1 MTISTYY
8 LNCEYDF
15 EKEEEKNAFKEK
27 VEMTLNRMRFQIA
40 LKEKEQLFEKNP
52 DDCLKVC
59 EQLVV
64 DYFSEKPALVAAWKN
79 YGKNVIVTLPAVWEM
94 SSDASKAKI
103 SFYFEPLL
111 IYGWIKK
118 KYDNRPAVVEAEVD
132 TVINATKGNM
142 NFVLNKIK
150 YYVLGNEAWKAPITD
165 RMIMNFFFVIL
176 GLVDGAL
183 KPEHKDVL
191 PEKVLTF
198 LTTGKGS
205 KNKKKFEMALGK
217 FIGLFASCH
226 YLKDEKPVE
235 LSKCFFEDSKLYNI
249 DILKGMSH
257 KANELKA
264 FHNICEMA
272 EGYLPFVNNT

>member
-118 KYDNRPAVVEAEVD
+118 MYDNRPAVVEAEVD
-132 TVINATKGNM
+132 DVIKSTKGEM
-142 NFVLNKIK
+142 NYVLNNIK
-150 YYVLGNEAWKAPITD
+150 RYVLGHEAWKAPITD

-183 KPEHKDVL
+183 KPEHKEEL
-191 PEKVLTF
+191 PKMVFDF
-198 LTTGKGS
+198 LTKGKGAEDRPL
-205 KNKKKFEMALGK
+205 FELGFSK
-217 FIGLFASCH
+217 FIGLFASRH
-226 YLKDEKPVE
+226 YLKSETPVE
-235 LSKCFFEDSKLYNI
+235 LSTWFFNGSKQYND
-249 DILKGMSH
+249 DIGKGKSH

-272 EGYLPFVNNT
+272 EGYLPKI

>member
-79 YGKNVIVTLPAVWEM
+79 YGKNVIVTLAAVWEM
-94 SSDASKAKI
+94 SSEASKAKI
-103 SFYFEPLL
+103 RFYFEPLL

-132 TVINATKGNM
+132 DVIKSTKGEM
-142 NFVLNKIK
+142 NYVLNNIK
-150 YYVLGNEAWKAPITD
+150 RYVLGHEAWKAPITD

-249 DILKGMSH
+249 DILKGMSP

-272 EGYLPFVNNT
+272 EGYLPVVNNT

>member
-27 VEMTLNRMRFQIA
+27 VKMTLNRMRFQIA
-40 LKEKEQLFEKNP
+40 LKEKEQLFEKSP
-52 DDCLKVC
+52 DECLKVC
-59 EQLVV
+59 EQFVV
-64 DYFSEKPALVAAWKN
+64 EYFSEKPELVAAWRN

-118 KYDNRPAVVEAEVD
+118 MYDNRPAVVEAEVD
-132 TVINATKGNM
+132 DVIKSTKGEM
-142 NFVLNKIK
+142 NYVLNNIK
-150 YYVLGNEAWKAPITD
+150 RYVLLEDVWKAPINGKS
-165 RMIMNFFFVIL
+165 IMNFFFVIL

-183 KPEHKDVL
+183 KPEHKEKL
-191 PEKVLTF
+191 PKMVFDF
-198 LTTGKGS
+198 LANGKGS
-205 KNKKKFEMALGK
+205 KDEEKQPFEMGFSK
-217 FIGLFASCH
+217 FIGLFAAHH
-226 YLKDEKPVE
+226 YFDKIEPVD
-235 LSKCFFEDSKLYNI
+235 LSQLFFEGSKKYND
-249 DILKGMSH
+249 DIGKGKSH

-264 FHNICEMA
+264 FHDICEMA
-272 EGYLPFVNNT
+272 ECYLP

>member
-40 LKEKEQLFEKNP
+40 LKEKEQLFETNP
-52 DDCLKVC
+52 DDSLKVC

-118 KYDNRPAVVEAEVD
+118 MYDNRPAVVEAEVD
-132 TVINATKGNM
+132 DVIKSTKGEM
-142 NFVLNKIK
+142 NYVLNNIK
-150 YYVLGNEAWKAPITD
+150 RYVLGHEAWKAPITD

-272 EGYLPFVNNT
+272 EGYLPVVNNT

>member
-27 VEMTLNRMRFQIA
+27 VKMTLNRMRFQIA
-40 LKEKEQLFEKNP
+40 LKEKEQLFEKSP
-52 DDCLKVC
+52 DECLKVC
-59 EQLVV
+59 EQFVV
-64 DYFSEKPALVAAWKN
+64 EYFSEKPELVAAWRN

-118 KYDNRPAVVEAEVD
+118 MYDNRPAVVEAEVD
-132 TVINATKGNM
+132 DVIKSTKGEM
-142 NFVLNKIK
+142 NYVLNNIK
-150 YYVLGNEAWKAPITD
+150 RYVLLEDVWKAPINGKS
-165 RMIMNFFFVIL
+165 IMNFFFVIL

-183 KPEHKDVL
+183 KPEHKEKL
-191 PEKVLTF
+191 PKMVFDF
-198 LTTGKGS
+198 LANGKGS
-205 KNKKKFEMALGK
+205 KDKEKQPFEMGFSK
-217 FIGLFASCH
+217 FIGLFAAHH
-226 YLKDEKPVE
+226 YFDKIEPVD
-235 LSKCFFEDSKLYNI
+235 LSQLFFEGSKKYND
-249 DILKGMSH
+249 DIGKGKSH

-264 FHNICEMA
+264 FHDICEMA
-272 EGYLPFVNNT
+272 ECYLP

>member
-40 LKEKEQLFEKNP
+40 LKEKEQLFETNP

-64 DYFSEKPALVAAWKN
+64 EYFSEKPALVAAWKN

-118 KYDNRPAVVEAEVD
+118 MYDNRPAVVEAEVD
-132 TVINATKGNM
+132 DVIKSTKGEM
-142 NFVLNKIK
+142 NYVLNKIK
-150 YYVLGNEAWKAPITD
+150 YYVLGHEAWKAPITD

-235 LSKCFFEDSKLYNI
+235 LSKCFFENSKLYNI
-249 DILKGMSH
+249 DILKGMEHSP
-257 KANELKA
+257 KEVKG
-264 FHNICEMA
+264 FSEICEMA
-272 EGYLPFVNNT
+272 EGYLPKI

>member
-118 KYDNRPAVVEAEVD
+118 MYDNRPAVVEAEVD
-132 TVINATKGNM
+132 DVIKSTKGEM
-142 NFVLNKIK
+142 NYVLNNIK
-150 YYVLGNEAWKAPITD
+150 RYVLGHEAWKAPITD

-183 KPEHKDVL
+183 KPEHKEEL
-191 PEKVLTF
+191 PDKTLRFF
-198 LTTGKGS
+198 LKGKGG
-205 KNKKKFEMALGK
+205 KDKPVFELAFSK

-249 DILKGMSH
+249 DILKGMEHSP
-257 KANELKA
+257 KEVKG
-264 FHNICEMA
+264 FSKICEMA
-272 EGYLPFVNNT
+272 KCYLPKI

>member
-64 DYFSEKPALVAAWKN
+64 EYFSEKPALVAAWKN

-118 KYDNRPAVVEAEVD
+118 MYDNRPAVVEAEVD
-132 TVINATKGNM
+132 DVIKSTKGKM
-142 NFVLNKIK
+142 NYVLNNIK
-150 YYVLGNEAWKAPITD
+150 RYVLGHEAWKAPITD

-191 PEKVLTF
+191 PKMVFDF
-198 LTTGKGS
+198 LTTSKGS
-205 KNKKKFEMALGK
+205 KDRPLFELGFSK
-217 FIGLFASCH
+217 FIGLFAAHH
-226 YLKDEKPVE
+226 YFDNDKSSK
-235 LSKCFFEDSKLYNI
+235 LSKLFFNDSQIFND
-249 DILKGMSH
+249 DIGKGKSPKAKGLKGFS
-257 KANELKA
+257 K
-264 FHNICEMA
+264 ICEMA
-272 EGYLPFVNNT
+272 ECYLPKI

>member
-40 LKEKEQLFEKNP
+40 LKEKEQLFEKSP
-52 DDCLKVC
+52 DECLKVC

-64 DYFSEKPALVAAWKN
+64 EYFSEKPALVAAWKN

-118 KYDNRPAVVEAEVD
+118 MYDNRPAVVEAEVD
-132 TVINATKGNM
+132 VIIKSTEGKM
-142 NFVLNKIK
+142 NIVLNKIK
-150 YYVLGNEAWKAPITD
+150 DYVFLEDVWKAPINGKTV
-165 RMIMNFFFVIL
+165 MNFFFVIL
-176 GLVDGAL
+176 GLVDGVL
-183 KPEHKDVL
+183 KPEHKDEL
-191 PEKVLTF
+191 PKKVLTF
-198 LTTGKGS
+198 LTEGKGA
-205 KNKKKFEMALGK
+205 KNRPLFEVSFSK
-217 FIGLFASCH
+217 FIGLFATH
-226 YLKDEKPVE
+226 NYFENDKPAV
-235 LSKCFFEDSKLYNI
+235 LSKLFFEDSKKYNT
-249 DILKGMSH
+249 DILKGMKHSPT
-257 KANELKA
+257 ELKA
-264 FHNICEMA
+264 FNDICEMA
-272 EGYLPFVNNT
+272 ECYLPKA

>member
-27 VEMTLNRMRFQIA
+27 VKMTLNRMRFQIA
-40 LKEKEQLFEKNP
+40 LKEKEQLFEKSP
-52 DDCLKVC
+52 DECLKVC
-59 EQLVV
+59 EQFVV
-64 DYFSEKPALVAAWKN
+64 EYFSEKPELVAAWRN

-118 KYDNRPAVVEAEVD
+118 MYDNRPAVVEAEVD
-132 TVINATKGNM
+132 DVIKSTKGEM
-142 NFVLNKIK
+142 NYVLNKIK
-150 YYVLGNEAWKAPITD
+150 PYVLLEDVWEAPINGKT
-165 RMIMNFFFVIL
+165 IMNFFFVIL

-183 KPEHKDVL
+183 KPEHKEKL
-191 PEKVLTF
+191 PKMVFDF
-198 LTTGKGS
+198 LANGKGS
-205 KNKKKFEMALGK
+205 KDKEKQPFEMGFSK
-217 FIGLFASCH
+217 FIGLFAAHH
-226 YLKDEKPVE
+226 YFDKIEPVD
-235 LSKCFFEDSKLYNI
+235 LSQLFFEGSKKYND
-249 DILKGMSH
+249 DIGKGKSH

-264 FHNICEMA
+264 FHDICEMA
-272 EGYLPFVNNT
+272 ECYLP

>member
-40 LKEKEQLFEKNP
+40 LKEKEQLFETNP

-64 DYFSEKPALVAAWKN
+64 EYFSEKPALVAAWKN
-79 YGKNVIVTLPAVWEM
+79 YGKNVTVTLPAVWEM

-118 KYDNRPAVVEAEVD
+118 MYDNRPAVVEAEVD
-132 TVINATKGNM
+132 DVIKSTKGEM
-142 NFVLNKIK
+142 NYVLNKIK
-150 YYVLGNEAWKAPITD
+150 YYVLGHEAWKAPITD

-183 KPEHKDVL
+183 KPEHKEEL
-191 PEKVLTF
+191 PKMVFDF
-198 LTTGKGS
+198 LSNGKGS

-235 LSKCFFEDSKLYNI
+235 LSKCFFENSKLYNI
-249 DILKGMSH
+249 DILKGMEHSP
-257 KANELKA
+257 KEVKG
-264 FHNICEMA
+264 FSEICEMA
-272 EGYLPFVNNT
+272 EGYLPKI

>member
-27 VEMTLNRMRFQIA
+27 VKMTLNRMRFQIA

-64 DYFSEKPALVAAWKN
+64 EYFSEKPALVAAWKN
-79 YGKNVIVTLPAVWEM
+79 YGKNVTVTLPAVWEM

-118 KYDNRPAVVEAEVD
+118 MYDNRPAVVEAEVD

-183 KPEHKDVL
+183 KPEHKEEL
-191 PEKVLTF
+191 PKMVFDF
-198 LTTGKGS
+198 LTKGKGS
-205 KNKKKFEMALGK
+205 EDRPRFELGFSK
-217 FIGLFASCH
+217 FIGLFAAHH
-226 YLKDEKPVE
+226 YFDNDKPSK
-235 LSKCFFEDSKLYNI
+235 LSKLFFNDSQIFND
-249 DILKGMSH
+249 DIGKGKSH

-264 FHNICEMA
+264 FHDICKMA
-272 EGYLPFVNNT
+272 ECYLPKI

>member
-27 VEMTLNRMRFQIA
+27 VKMTLNRMRFQIA
-40 LKEKEQLFEKNP
+40 LKEKEQLFEKSP
-52 DDCLKVC
+52 DECLKVC
-59 EQLVV
+59 EQFVV
-64 DYFSEKPALVAAWKN
+64 EYFSEKPELVAAWRN

-118 KYDNRPAVVEAEVD
+118 MYDNRPAVVEAEVD
-132 TVINATKGNM
+132 DVIKSTKGEM
-142 NFVLNKIK
+142 NYVLNNIK
-150 YYVLGNEAWKAPITD
+150 RYVLLEDVWKAPINGKS
-165 RMIMNFFFVIL
+165 IMNFFFVIL

-183 KPEHKDVL
+183 KPEHKEKL
-191 PEKVLTF
+191 PKMVFDF
-198 LTTGKGS
+198 LANGKGS
-205 KNKKKFEMALGK
+205 KDEEKQPFEMGFSK
-217 FIGLFASCH
+217 FIGLFAAHH
-226 YLKDEKPVE
+226 YFDKIEPVD
-235 LSKCFFEDSKLYNI
+235 LSQLFFEGSKKYNG
-249 DILKGMSH
+249 DIGKGKSH

-264 FHNICEMA
+264 FHDICEMA
-272 EGYLPFVNNT
+272 ECYLP

>member
-40 LKEKEQLFEKNP
+40 LKEKEQLFETNP

-64 DYFSEKPALVAAWKN
+64 EYFSEKPALVAAWKN

-118 KYDNRPAVVEAEVD
+118 MYDNRPAVVEAEVD
-132 TVINATKGNM
+132 DVIKSTKGEM
-142 NFVLNKIK
+142 NYVLNKIK
-150 YYVLGNEAWKAPITD
+150 YYVLGHEAWKAPITD

-183 KPEHKDVL
+183 KPEHKEKL
-191 PEKVLTF
+191 PKMVFDF
-198 LTTGKGS
+198 LTKGKGS
-205 KNKKKFEMALGK
+205 KDKEKQPFEMGFSK
-217 FIGLFASCH
+217 FIGLFAAHH
-226 YLKDEKPVE
+226 YFDNDKSSK
-235 LSKCFFEDSKLYNI
+235 LSKLFFNDSQIFND
-249 DILKGMSH
+249 DIGKGKSPKAKGLKGFS
-257 KANELKA
+257 K
-264 FHNICEMA
+264 ICEMA
-272 EGYLPFVNNT
+272 EGYLPKI

>member
-118 KYDNRPAVVEAEVD
+118 MYDNRPAVVEAEVD
-132 TVINATKGNM
+132 DVIKSTKGEM
-142 NFVLNKIK
+142 NYVLNNIK
-150 YYVLGNEAWKAPITD
+150 RYVLGHEAWKAPITD

-183 KPEHKDVL
+183 KPEHKEKL
-191 PEKVLTF
+191 PKMVFDF
-198 LTTGKGS
+198 LTKGKGS
-205 KNKKKFEMALGK
+205 KDKEKQPFEMGFSK
-217 FIGLFASCH
+217 FIGLFAAHH
-226 YLKDEKPVE
+226 YFDISKPVE
-235 LSKCFFEDSKLYNI
+235 LSQLFFEGSKKYND
-249 DILKGMSH
+249 DIGKGKSH

-272 EGYLPFVNNT
+272 EGYLPKI